1 MPEPC
6 EYASRE
12 GLPVSGLLYKPA
24 DFRAG
29 TRYPAV
35 MVIHGGFDGQW
46 VNDFDA
52 IGQFLLQKG
61 YVLFYP
67 NPRGSGGY
75 GRNYER
81 LNDGDWGGGDTDDL
95 LRGHDYLAAL
105 PFVDPARIGLWGGSY
120 GGYLTYSLISQA
132 PDRFQAAIVR
142 AGISD
147 LRWQVEERRGSPVR
161 FNTPLTG
168 YPKELGGLPDANP
181 DFYRDRSPLTWVKRV
196 RTPTLVLH
204 GLRDSRVAP
213 SQSRLWVDALRAQG
227 VPVEHHEYPDEDHS
241 LARNRRT
248 MRDMMERMTAFLDRH
263 LARR

>member
-1 MPEPC
+1 
-6 EYASRE
+6 
-12 GLPVSGLLYKPA
+12 LPVPALLYKPA
-24 DFRAG
+24 NFQAG
-29 TRYPAV
+29 TRYPAI

-46 VNDFDA
+46 VNDFIA
-52 IGQFLLQKG
+52 IDQFLLHKG
-61 YVLFYP
+61 YILFYP

-75 GRNYER
+75 GRTYER

-95 LRGHDYLAAL
+95 LRGHDYLAGL
-105 PFVDPARIGLWGGSY
+105 PFVDSARIGLWGGSY
-120 GGYLTYSLISQA
+120 GGYLVYSLLTQA

-161 FNTPLTG
+161 LNNPLTG
-168 YPKELGGLPDANP
+168 YPKELGGLPDENQA
-181 DFYRDRSPLTWVKRV
+181 FYRDRSPLTWVSRV

-227 VPVEHHEYPDEDHS
+227 VPFEHKEYPDEDHS
-241 LARNRRT
+241 LARRRST
-248 MRDMMERMTAFLDRH
+248 RRDMMERMAAFLGRTPMNKNTQG
-263 LARR
+263 AGR